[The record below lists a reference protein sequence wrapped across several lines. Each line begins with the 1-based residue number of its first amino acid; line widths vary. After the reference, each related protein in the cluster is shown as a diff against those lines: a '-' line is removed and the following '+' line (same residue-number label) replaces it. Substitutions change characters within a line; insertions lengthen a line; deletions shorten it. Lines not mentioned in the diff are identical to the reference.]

1 MDLSALF
8 TSLALLVVV
17 ISFATALLPALIHSF
32 LKEQDLKK
40 KYGKW
45 AVVTGAS
52 SGIGRAITEKLAKQ
66 GINVVLVALN
76 DNLLKS
82 FSEYIKTQY
91 PNLQFRAVG
100 VDLSTDESGYMDAI
114 VKNTADIDVS
124 ILFNN
129 AGYITLGFFA
139 DLSIKRQLANM
150 ECNMVSAVKITH
162 HFVNQMITKRLR
174 GAVVFTSSPAGQM
187 PSPFSVVYGATKA
200 FITEFGASL
209 SGEVYWEGID
219 VQVVHPSPVDTN
231 FYRVDTASSSPSLLL
246 FWKTAC
252 PPTTIADTIFAT
264 VGRVPVVRDQGYFS
278 LSLKVLFRIVDVN
291 LIAFFATYGA
301 RFVSDYKALKKK
313 Q

>member
-1 MDLSALF
+1 MSI
-8 TSLALLVVV
+8 LVSIAVIIV
-17 ISFATALLPALIHSF
+17 IISFTTALLPALIHTF

-40 KYGKW
+40 KYACKW

-76 DNLLKS
+76 DKLLEN
-82 FSEYIKTQY
+82 FHATVTAQY
-91 PNLQFRAVG
+91 PKLQFRAVG
-100 VDLSTDESGYMDAI
+100 VDLSSDETGYMNTI
-114 VKNTADIDVS
+114 IKNTSDLDVS

-139 DLSIKRQLANM
+139 DLSLKRQLANM

-162 HFVNQMITKRLR
+162 HFVNQMTSKRLR
-174 GAVVFTSSPAGQM
+174 GAVIFTSSPAGQM
-187 PSPFSVVYGATKA
+187 PSPFSVIYGATKA
-200 FITEFGASL
+200 FITEFGQSL
-209 SGEVYWEGID
+209 SGEIYWEGID

-231 FYRVDTASSSPSLLL
+231 FYRAETAASSPSLLL

-278 LSLKVLFRIVDVN
+278 LSLKILFRIVDTN

-313 Q
+313 N